1 VLTRQ
6 QLEQIGFATLGEDIQ
21 ISPLARFYG
30 AERIHLG
37 SHVRIDDFC
46 ILSIGEGG
54 IEIGSFVHIA
64 AYCSLIGQAKISM
77 QDFSG
82 LSSRVS
88 VYSSS
93 DDYSGRT
100 LTNPTVP
107 EKYKAVTHAPVLIGR
122 HVIVGAGSVILPG
135 AQLGE
140 GSAVGALS
148 LVTKTCEPFW
158 IYAGYPAKKIKKRD
172 DRLLSLEEA
181 CRNENNATNRTK

>member
-1 VLTRQ
+1 MLTRP

-46 ILSIGEGG
+46 ILSAGEAG
-54 IEIGSFVHIA
+54 IEIGSFIHIA
-64 AYCSLIGQAKISM
+64 AYCSLIGQEKISM
-77 QDFSG
+77 RDFSG

-88 VYSSS
+88 IYSSS
-93 DDYSGRT
+93 DDYSGAS

-107 EKYKAVTHAPVLIGR
+107 EKYKSVTHAPVVIGR

-135 AQLGE
+135 AELCE
-140 GSAVGALS
+140 GSAIGALS
-148 LVTKTCEPFW
+148 LVTKNCDPFW

-172 DRLLSLEEA
+172 DKLLLLEKA
-181 CRNENNATNRTK
+181 FRNESIETIRTK

>member
-1 VLTRQ
+1 MLTRQ

-30 AERIHLG
+30 AEHINIG

-46 ILSIGEGG
+46 ILSAGEAG
-54 IEIGSFVHIA
+54 IEIGSFIHIA
-64 AYCSLIGQAKISM
+64 AYCSLIGREKISM

-93 DDYSGRT
+93 DDYSGAS

-107 EKYKAVTHAPVLIGR
+107 EKYKSVTHAPVVIGR
-122 HVIVGAGSVILPG
+122 HVIVGTGSVILPG
-135 AQLGE
+135 AQLGV
-140 GSAVGALS
+140 GSAIGALS
-148 LVTKTCEPFW
+148 LVTKNCDPFW

-172 DRLLSLEEA
+172 DKMLLLEKA
-181 CRNENNATNRTK
+181 CRNESIETNRTK